1 MLLSANDVLDNYYAN
16 LSCGVGKETAYFL
29 TAKRIDF
36 CISMA
41 EREEVYSPY
50 VNAVKNL
57 ASFWKEW
64 GNVHL
69 CKK

>member
-16 LSCGVGKETAYFL
+16 MAHGVGKETAHFL
-29 TAKRIDF
+29 TAKHIDF

-41 EREEVYSPY
+41 ERDEFYAPY
-50 VNAVKNL
+50 ADKVKNL

-64 GNVHL
+64 GDVHVW
-69 CKK
+69 KK